1 MLKKEEIAYFNYS
14 RNENKKF
21 WKRVEEV
28 PNFKN
33 KSVLDFGCGHGALSI
48 DIALLGAKFVHGI
61 DLEDKPLE
69 FANKNLI
76 KNYKH
81 LNNIKF
87 QKLNILDSN
96 INQKFDYVVSKD
108 TFEHTNHL
116 PEVLQKIYNILNVG
130 GRAYLGFGPL
140 YNFYNGDHGR
150 LNMYLPWFH
159 LLFKEKFLI
168 NRINKK
174 ENLNIKTI
182 QDLGLSKYSFAEYK
196 KFFKNSS
203 FKILFFKTNLSDN
216 PISFV
221 FNVLSKIKIL
231 QEFCTYNIYCIL
243 EK

>member
-81 LNNIKF
+81 LNM
-87 QKLNILDSN
+87 KLIL
-96 INQKFDYVVSKD
+96 VVD
-108 TFEHTNHL
+108 GH
-116 PEVLQKIYNILNVG
+116 P
-130 GRAYLGFGPL
+130 
-140 YNFYNGDHGR
+140 
-150 LNMYLPWFH
+150 
-159 LLFKEKFLI
+159 
-168 NRINKK
+168 
-174 ENLNIKTI
+174 
-182 QDLGLSKYSFAEYK
+182 
-196 KFFKNSS
+196 
-203 FKILFFKTNLSDN
+203 
-216 PISFV
+216 
-221 FNVLSKIKIL
+221 
-231 QEFCTYNIYCIL
+231 
-243 EK
+243 